1 MRSLSSASS
10 TSIRSPLDRVAALQL
25 GCLDRL
31 GAIDLEPA
39 GLLLGADALGGDRLL
54 LRNPGRFDGFARGD
68 VGFLDRAVA
77 RDLERANP
85 LFLGDP

>member
-10 TSIRSPLDRVAALQL
+10 TSMRLAFDRVAAFQFR
-25 GCLDRL
+25 CLDRL

-39 GLLLGADALGGDRLL
+39 GLLLGADALGGNRLF
-54 LRNPGRFDGFARGD
+54 LRNAGRFDGFARSNLD
-68 VGFLDRAVA
+68 FLYRPVA
-77 RDLERANP
+77 RDLERANV